1 MIEAAHMVDAI
12 TPPGQ
17 KPAAGDDL
25 AAGFSFAAAVG
36 ALEARAAQS
45 LEAFGGAPQ
54 QATPEQLNAQS
65 SASDKPAPAQP
76 GGDAPRPEAGRD
88 PKSADPTGRQMQP
101 ATKPVATPA
110 QQAATTAAAATAST
124 APAASAAPFPAAPL
138 PQPAAAQP
146 ARAET
151 VAAAKAAVMKSSAPK
166 APRAPQPPQH
176 QPELQDFA
184 KLLARRLEG
193 GATKFEL
200 RLDPPE
206 LGRVEAQLK
215 VGDKGEAVLSLKF
228 EHQETL
234 DLFARDASALRAA
247 LTSSGFD
254 LGGERL
260 SFSLSDDFA
269 PGRANGESTPALRAE
284 FYEPLFLAPYSNG
297 AVDLRV

>member
-1 MIEAAHMVDAI
+1 MIETAAAIDAI
-12 TPPGQ
+12 TIPGR
-17 KPAAGDDL
+17 KPAGRDDP
-25 AAGFSFAAAVG
+25 ASGFSFAAAVG

-45 LEAFGGAPQ
+45 LETFGAAPQ
-54 QATPEQLNAQS
+54 QATPAQRNAPS
-65 SASDKPAPAQP
+65 SASDKPASAQP
-76 GGDAPRPEAGRD
+76 RGDAPRPEDGRD
-88 PKSADPTGRQMQP
+88 PKASDAAGRQTQP

-110 QQAATTAAAATAST
+110 QQAATAAATAST
-124 APAASAAPFPAAPL
+124 APTASAAPFPAAPL

-151 VAAAKAAVMKSSAPK
+151 VAAAKAAVMQSGAPK

-176 QPELQDFA
+176 QPELHDFA

-215 VGDKGEAVLSLKF
+215 VDDKGEAVLSLKF
-228 EHQETL
+228 EHKEAL

-269 PGRANGESTPALRAE
+269 PGRANGDSTPALRAE